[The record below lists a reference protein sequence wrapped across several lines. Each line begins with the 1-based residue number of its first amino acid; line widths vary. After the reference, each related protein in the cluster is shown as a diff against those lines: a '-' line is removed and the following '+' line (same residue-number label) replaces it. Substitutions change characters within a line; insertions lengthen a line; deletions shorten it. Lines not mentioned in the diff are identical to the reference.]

1 MVVYLG
7 AARDREAQS
16 IYNAVLKSKPS
27 DIALVAVASNNM
39 VAMNK
44 DQNIFDSKKKMKASM
59 VEGLEHKLTTVHRAA
74 IARNNAL
81 LAMYTNQVDLC
92 KNLVKELANQFGN
105 QYDEEER
112 EMILAGVL
120 SRSGKVQD
128 AVEILLKNKSQDL
141 ERTLISAQVM
151 LEKGDVP
158 GSINI
163 LEKLPSSLKY
173 RTGMSFICINCIC

>member
-1 MVVYLG
+1 MFLG
-7 AARDREAQS
+7 GARDREAQA
-16 IYNAVLKSKPS
+16 IYNSVLKSKPS

-105 QYDEEER
+105 NQYDEEER

-128 AVEILLKNKSQDL
+128 AVEILLKNKNQDL

-158 GSINI
+158 GSINV
-163 LEKLPSSLKY
+163 LEKLPPSLKY
-173 RTGMSFICINCIC
+173 RSGRI